1 MPDALMVTSSF
12 LPGRGGIESYLS
24 ELCAL
29 LKPRIAV
36 MAPAERD
43 GKGLPTGLGYPTIA
57 GPGSMLVPGKR
68 TLEAVTRA
76 AEDLG
81 VRRILFG
88 TPWPLALLGPQ
99 LKRRGYNYASTAFG
113 AELFVPAAAPLIR
126 NRLRRALLQADL
138 LLPMSDFTE
147 TKLRALLPKGALPQI
162 EVMRARV
169 DLERF
174 RPGVDTSQIRARLG
188 LAPGAKVILSFGR
201 LVARKGAHRL
211 IEALPRIARAVPEAC
226 LVVAGTGPREKS
238 LRRLAL
244 GANGRVVFAG
254 RVPDQ
259 DAPALFAAADVFA
272 FPVVDRWF
280 GLDTE
285 GLGVVLLEAAAC
297 ETPCVT
303 GQAGGSV
310 EAVNHDVTGLIVDAA
325 DEEGLAGALISILR
339 DPTMAARMGKEGR
352 AFVSSRYAPDHLP
365 VSLLRWL
372 D

>member
-29 LKPRIAV
+29 LKPRVAV

-43 GKGLPTGLGYPTIA
+43 GKRLPTDLGYRTIA
-57 GPGSMLVPGKR
+57 GPGSMLVPDKR

-81 VRRILFG
+81 VQRILFG

-99 LKRRGYNYASTAFG
+99 LKRRGYSYASTALG
-113 AELFVPAAAPLIR
+113 SELFVPAATPVIR
-126 NRLRRALLQADL
+126 KHLRAALAQADL
-138 LLPMSDFTE
+138 LLPMSAFTE
-147 TKLRALLPKGALPQI
+147 TKLRSLLPKDALPEI

-174 RPGVDTSQIRARLG
+174 HPDVDTSRIRTRLG
-188 LAPGAKVILSFGR
+188 LAPEAKVILSFGR

-211 IEALPRIARAVPEAC
+211 IAALPKIARAFPEAR
-226 LVVAGTGPREKS
+226 LVVAGTGPKEKS
-238 LRRLAL
+238 LRRMAR
-244 GANGRVVFAG
+244 GSGGRVMFAG
-254 RVPDQ
+254 RVSDE
-259 DAPALFAAADVFA
+259 DAPALFATADVFA

-297 ETPCVT
+297 ETPCIT
-303 GQAGGSV
+303 GQAGGSI
-310 EAVNHDVTGLIVDAA
+310 EAVEHDSTGLIVDAA
-325 DEEGLAGALISILR
+325 DEDALADALISILG
-339 DPTMAARMGKEGR
+339 DPAMAARMGKAGR
-352 AFVSSRYAPDHLP
+352 AFVSSRYAPGYLP
-365 VSLLRWL
+365 ASLLRWL